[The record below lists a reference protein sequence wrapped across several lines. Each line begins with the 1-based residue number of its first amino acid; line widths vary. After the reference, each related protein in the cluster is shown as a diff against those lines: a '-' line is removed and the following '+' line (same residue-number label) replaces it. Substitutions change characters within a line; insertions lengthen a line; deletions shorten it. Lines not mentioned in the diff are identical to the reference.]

1 MVLAARACGFGLSG
15 GRRRRAALS
24 RKAGRESAA
33 YRVGCRHGSALL
45 PPPSLPPGMS
55 SGPCWALREPDPR
68 SMPNRNR
75 HVPRQPKPCRQH
87 GGTGIGANR
96 DIAVLWCD
104 IAPPCA
110 SPPTAPPTERRT
122 PARNPRF
129 STCSG
134 LVCVRHGLSAGG
146 EWIRTSG
153 SAMRLSSPT
162 ERPWSRPPDLAVS
175 GGALNGHLTTP
186 IGGRPATRRLTRRED
201 RSAQLRR
208 GPEDLVIGRQRTI
221 GFLTGS
227 ASSVV
232 RTARAE
238 LRSLGPPST
247 LWAL

>member
-1 MVLAARACGFGLSG
+1 MG
-15 GRRRRAALS
+15 ALS
-24 RKAGRESAA
+24 VRDGGDHRSKKIAPIGMPKAGHWFVADSPLE
-33 YRVGCRHGSALL
+33 GSGFEL
-45 PPPSLPPGMS
+45 P
-55 SGPCWALREPDPR
+55 
-68 SMPNRNR
+68 
-75 HVPRQPKPCRQH
+75 VPQ
-87 GGTGIGANR
+87 
-96 DIAVLWCD
+96 
-104 IAPPCA
+104 CA
-110 SPPTAPPTERRT
+110 
-122 PARNPRF
+122 
-129 STCSG
+129 
-134 LVCVRHGLSAGG
+134 
-146 EWIRTSG
+146 
-153 SAMRLSSPT
+153 LSSPT